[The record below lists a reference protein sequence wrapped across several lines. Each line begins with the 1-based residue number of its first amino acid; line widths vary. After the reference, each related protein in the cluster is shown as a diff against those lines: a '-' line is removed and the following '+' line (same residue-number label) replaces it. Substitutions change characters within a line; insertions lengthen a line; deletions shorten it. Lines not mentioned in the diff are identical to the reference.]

1 MSSTLI
7 WVSKVKLLQ
16 KLKMKNI
23 GFIGIGLMGFPMA
36 KNLLKSGYN
45 LKAYNRSQD
54 KADRLKEFGAE
65 ISLSIKDV
73 VTNSDTI
80 ITMLTDD
87 TAVEKVMG
95 SDDFISNI
103 KEGATVIDMSS
114 VNPVITKKYAEIL
127 KQKNINYLDAPVS
140 GGTIGAEEA
149 SLAIMVGGDEE
160 TFKNCYE
167 LLKKMGN
174 PTLVGPVS
182 SGQIS
187 KLANQII
194 VGVTIGAVAEAVTL
208 CEKSGT
214 NPNKMIEALSGGWA
228 DSKILQTHGKR
239 MIDKDF
245 TPKGK
250 TTTQLKDMTNI
261 INAGKAVETHLPISS
276 LVKEMYKDLVTDGH
290 GNTDHS
296 SLYNAIEKI
305 NKK

>member
-1 MSSTLI
+1 MI
-7 WVSKVKLLQ
+7 
-16 KLKMKNI
+16 NI

-36 KNLLKSGYN
+36 KNLLKSDYR
-45 LKAYNRSQD
+45 LKAFNRSQD

-65 ISLSIKDV
+65 ISLSIKEV
-73 VTNSDTI
+73 VTNSDAI

-87 TAVEKVMG
+87 SAVEKVMG
-95 SDDFISNI
+95 SDEFISNI

-127 KQKNINYLDAPVS
+127 KEKNINYLDAPVS

-276 LVKEMYKDLVTDGH
+276 LVKEMYKDLVADGH

>member
-1 MSSTLI
+1 
-7 WVSKVKLLQ
+7 
-16 KLKMKNI
+16 MKNI
-23 GFIGIGLMGFPMA
+23 SFIGIGLMGFPMA

-54 KADRLKEFGAE
+54 KADRLKEFGAKIS
-65 ISLSIKDV
+65 ISLKDV
-73 VTNSDTI
+73 VTNCDVV

-87 TAVEKVMG
+87 AAVEKVMG
-95 SDDFISNI
+95 SDEFTSNI

-114 VNPVITKKYAEIL
+114 VNPVITKKYSKIL
-127 KQKNINYLDAPVS
+127 KEKNINYLDAPVS

-160 TFKNCYE
+160 TFKQCYD
-167 LLKKMGN
+167 LLKILGN

-239 MIDKDF
+239 MINKDF

-261 INAGKAVETHLPISS
+261 INAGKAAETHLPISS
-276 LVKEMYKDLVTDGH
+276 LVKEMYKDLVADGQ

-296 SLYNAIEKI
+296 SLYKAIEKI

>member
-1 MSSTLI
+1 
-7 WVSKVKLLQ
+7 
-16 KLKMKNI
+16 MKNI

-65 ISLSIKDV
+65 ISTSIKGV
-73 VTNSDTI
+73 VTNSDVVI
-80 ITMLTDD
+80 AMLTDD
-87 TAVEKVMG
+87 AAVEKVMG
-95 SDDFISNI
+95 SDEFISNI
-103 KEGATVIDMSS
+103 KEGTTVIDMSS

-127 KQKNINYLDAPVS
+127 KEKNINYLDAPVS

-149 SLAIMVGGDEE
+149 SLAIMVGGDEK
-160 TFKNCYE
+160 TFKECYD
-167 LLKKMGN
+167 LLKILGN
-174 PTLVGPVS
+174 PTLVGPVT

-214 NPNKMIEALSGGWA
+214 NPSKMIEALSGGWA
-228 DSKILQTHGKR
+228 DSKILQTHGQR

-245 TPKGK
+245 SPKGK

>member
-1 MSSTLI
+1 
-7 WVSKVKLLQ
+7 
-16 KLKMKNI
+16 MKNI

-45 LKAYNRSQD
+45 LKAFNRTQNKSD
-54 KADRLKEFGAE
+54 KLKEFGAE
-65 ISLSIKDV
+65 ISTSIKDA
-73 VTNSDTI
+73 VTNSDVI

-87 TAVEKVMG
+87 AAVEKVM
-95 SDDFISNI
+95 SSEEFISNI

-114 VNPVITKKYAEIL
+114 VNPVLTIKYSKKL
-127 KQKNINYLDAPVS
+127 KEKKINYLDAPVS

-149 SLAIMVGGDEE
+149 TLAIMVGGDEE
-160 TFKNCYE
+160 TFNNCYE

-194 VGVTIGAVAEAVTL
+194 VGVTIGAVAEAITL

-228 DSKILQTHGKR
+228 DSKILQTHGRR

-261 INAGKAVETHLPISS
+261 VNAGKAVETHLPISS
-276 LVKEMYKDLVTDGH
+276 LIKEMYKDLVADGH